1 MCSIALTKAPPSR
14 QDSDKSQ
21 GIGRLQIDSTFIHKG
36 QLGVDSCRSR
46 FSNQIPENLNEQT
59 SFWGLHV
66 TNAFEPLPRQCCFHR
81 AARLKLEKCAA
92 GHSRVDR
99 PSAFGGKE
107 CMTFRAAPS
116 AAQPEISTIRW
127 AFRQERLK

>member
-1 MCSIALTKAPPSR
+1 MTSAGAVFLKRSESAVWSGWKASL
-14 QDSDKSQ
+14 D
-21 GIGRLQIDSTFIHKG
+21 TFMV
-36 QLGVDSCRSR
+36 LRVDTCRSR

-59 SFWGLHV
+59 SSWGLHV
-66 TNAFEPLPRQCCFHR
+66 TNAFEPLPRQCGFDR
-81 AARLKLEKCAA
+81 AAWLKLGKCAA